1 MAGWKKNRMSFD
13 DVSKKADAEKSNGFE
28 KDARMWTCHREES
41 GIGAATI
48 RFLPPSEGEES
59 PWVKLYSHGFEG
71 QGWFI
76 ANCPTTLGKDQDCP
90 VCEIN
95 REMVE
100 TNSPDSRW
108 KMLPD
113 RFKTIVR
120 DRKRNLSYYTNILV
134 IEDKA
139 HPENEG
145 KVFMYRFGV
154 KVYAKIM
161 DAISPEFADDVA
173 INPFDYIEGANF
185 RLKIRKVDGHA
196 NYDMCKFDNPSA
208 LFDGD
213 EAKLDELYASQ
224 HLLAPLAA
232 PDQFDKYEDLKK
244 RLGKVLGQKTAP
256 VDGEVVEE
264 DESPWKKKDEEAEDE
279 APKKAAPKK
288 AANKKKVEEAVEEVV
303 EEVVEE
309 ASDEVEN
316 ALAFFDGLEE

>member
-1 MAGWKKNRMSFD
+1 
-13 DVSKKADAEKSNGFE
+13 
-28 KDARMWTCHREES
+28 
-41 GIGAATI
+41 
-48 RFLPPSEGEES
+48 
-59 PWVKLYSHGFEG
+59 
-71 QGWFI
+71 
-76 ANCPTTLGKDQDCP
+76 
-90 VCEIN
+90 
-95 REMVE
+95 
-100 TNSPDSRW
+100 
-108 KMLPD
+108 
-113 RFKTIVR
+113 
-120 DRKRNLSYYTNILV
+120 LSYYTNILV

-196 NYDMCKFDNPSA
+196 NYDMCKFDDPSA

-224 HLLAPLAA
+224 HLLAPLAT

-264 DESPWKKKDEEAEDE
+264 DESPWKKKDEAEDE

-303 EEVVEE
+303 EESVVEE
-309 ASDEVEN
+309 ASDEVDD